1 MSVLL
6 ITYDHSKMSPMI
18 DPVPNFVK
26 EYEHVQLS
34 KSSYAIETDEK
45 TRTIYHKIMPFLS
58 INARLFIVTLTQPF
72 ACQGIE
78 HVREWLRKHLPEN

>member
-6 ITYDHSKMSPMI
+6 ITYDHSKMSLIVDPM
-18 DPVPNFVK
+18 PNFVK
-26 EYEHVQLS
+26 EYKHVQLS
-34 KSSYAIETDEK
+34 INSYAIETDEK
-45 TRTIYHKIMPFLS
+45 TRTIYNKIIPFLN

-72 ACQGIE
+72 ACQDIE